1 MYKKIRTE
9 WKPKE
14 KNPGQQNIPIEGS
27 DIEIINMKLSNL
39 EFKVIWL
46 ICFISL
52 IWKWV
57 CW

>member
-27 DIEIINMKLSNL
+27 DIEIINMKLSDL

-52 IWKWV
+52 I
-57 CW
+57 